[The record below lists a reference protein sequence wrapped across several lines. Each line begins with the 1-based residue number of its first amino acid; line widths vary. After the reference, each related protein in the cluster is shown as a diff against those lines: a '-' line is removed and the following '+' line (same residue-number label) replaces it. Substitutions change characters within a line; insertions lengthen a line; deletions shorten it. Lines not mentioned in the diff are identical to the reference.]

1 MPVKQFKRVKEI
13 VDIGTEEKEIDEK
26 EYEKGEAHTITD
38 EEREFKF
45 FNGPGE
51 LKSDFLQ
58 ASQWADPTAKY
69 FIAYDGKY
77 YHATNH
83 HNHRWWYKT
92 NYLITRQRFSKCTE
106 RTRVY
111 PN

>member
-26 EYEKGEAHTITD
+26 EYEKGEADTITD

-45 FNGPGE
+45 LDGPGE

-58 ASQWADPTAKY
+58 TSQRADPSAE
-69 FIAYDGKY
+69 
-77 YHATNH
+77 
-83 HNHRWWYKT
+83 
-92 NYLITRQRFSKCTE
+92 YLVS
-106 RTRVY
+106 Y
-111 PN
+111 